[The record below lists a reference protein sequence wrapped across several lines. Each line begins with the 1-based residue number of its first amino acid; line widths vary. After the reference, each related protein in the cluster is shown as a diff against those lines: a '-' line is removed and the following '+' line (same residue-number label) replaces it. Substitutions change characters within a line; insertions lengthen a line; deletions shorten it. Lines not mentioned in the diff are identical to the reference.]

1 MTPIPVIGLEVH
13 VRLSTRTKLF
23 CRCRNAHDAPPNSL
37 VCPVCLGLPGSLP
50 VLNDHAVALAV
61 RLGLALGS
69 DVAEV
74 STFDRK
80 TYFYPDLPRNY
91 QITQQA
97 VPLCAH
103 GGLAIGSPGE
113 RRVVALE
120 QIHLEEDA
128 GKTLSLPSRTADG
141 LRIDLNRAGAPLA
154 EVVTR
159 PELASAEDAYL
170 FLRELRRL
178 VRALGVGDGDMARGG
193 LRCDANISL
202 RPVADAAPGER
213 VELKNLNSVRGVR
226 RALDYEITRQGDLL
240 ARGEPVAL
248 ETRGWDARRG
258 VSYFQRAKEAV
269 SDYCYLPEPDVP
281 ALHLRNTMIETQR
294 ITLPEFPAAREDRY
308 VSRLGLAREV
318 ATTLCETT
326 DVSDYFESV
335 AARLD
340 DPRTAAN
347 WVAGEVMRYCGE
359 TGVGLDDC
367 PVSPEAS
374 AELLTR
380 VAADALSLT
389 AAKTVFAI
397 MAAEG
402 LDAATVIAREQ
413 LAQLDD
419 RAGLAETVDRI
430 VSDHAEQAARYRA
443 GKTGVADWLVGQ
455 VMAATGGRAD
465 PALCAEL
472 VRARLAEAPD
482 VDTK

>member
-1 MTPIPVIGLEVH
+1 MTPTPVIGLEVH

-23 CRCRNAHDAPPNSL
+23 CGCRNSYDEPPNSL

-50 VLNDHAVALAV
+50 VLNDRAVVLAV
-61 RLGLALGS
+61 RLGLALGC

-74 STFDRK
+74 SAFDRK

-91 QITQQA
+91 QITQHA
-97 VPLCAH
+97 SPLCAQ

-113 RRVVALE
+113 RHVVALE

-128 GKTLSLPSRTADG
+128 GKTLSLTSLVADG
-141 LRIDLNRAGAPLA
+141 SRIDLNRAGAPLV

-159 PELASAEDAYL
+159 PELASAGDAYL

-202 RPVADAAPGER
+202 RPCADAAPGER
-213 VELKNLNSVRGVR
+213 VELKNLNSLRGVR
-226 RALDYEITRQGDLL
+226 RALDHEITRQTAML
-240 ARGEPVAL
+240 ARDEPVVR

-258 VSYFQRAKEAV
+258 VSCFLRAKEAV

-281 ALHLRNTMIETQR
+281 ALWIRDTMIETER
-294 ITLPEFPAAREDRY
+294 DTLPEFPAAREDRY
-308 VSRLGLAREV
+308 VSRLGLAREI

-335 AARLD
+335 AARMGD
-340 DPRTAAN
+340 TRTAAN
-347 WVAGEVMRYCGE
+347 WVAGEVLRYCGKA
-359 TGVGLDDC
+359 GVGMDDC
-367 PVSPEAS
+367 PVAPDAS
-374 AELLTR
+374 ADLLTR
-380 VAADALSLT
+380 VAEGALSLT

-402 LDAATVIAREQ
+402 LDAETIITRERLTQ
-413 LAQLDD
+413 LND
-419 RAGLAETVDRI
+419 RAGLAETVARV
-430 VSDHAEQAARYRA
+430 VSEHAEQAARYRA
-443 GKTGVADWLVGQ
+443 GKTGVADWLVGR

-465 PALCAEL
+465 PVLCAEL
-472 VRARLAEAPD
+472 VRTCLVETPD
-482 VDTK
+482 ADTK